1 MRSVPTIRRGAPGD
15 NRPAGFVSGYASV
28 FERTD
33 LSGDRIRAG
42 AFARALRER
51 GPGGIRML
59 WQHDP
64 AQPIG
69 VWTKL
74 VEDARG
80 LYAEGRLALD
90 TAQGRDA
97 FALLRQE
104 ALDGLSIG
112 FRARHSRPLR
122 GGGARRL
129 LLDIDLLEISIVTF
143 PMQEAARVREARG
156 DLLPRFAD
164 AARRIAE
171 ATLSA
176 SLKEIPCRR

>member
-1 MRSVPTIRRGAPGD
+1 MT
-15 NRPAGFVSGYASV
+15 RPAEGARGRDAPEPLPGFVSGYASL
-28 FERTD
+28 FGRTD
-33 LSGDRIRAG
+33 LSGDRIRPG

-51 GPGGIRML
+51 GAGGIRML

-64 AQPIG
+64 ARPIG

-74 VEDARG
+74 TEDERG
-80 LYAEGRLALD
+80 LHAEGRIALD
-90 TAQGRDA
+90 TAQGREA
-97 FALLRQE
+97 FALLRAQ

-112 FRARHSRPLR
+112 FRTRASRPLR
-122 GGGARRL
+122 EGGARRL

-156 DLLPRFAD
+156 DLLHRFAA

-171 ATLSA
+171 ASLSP
-176 SLKEIPCRR
+176 SFKEIPCRR